1 LRAEGTDENREV
13 GIIMSDAHS
22 NSPPLIFIIYFI
34 VLIAFAIGSTL
45 WIRRQPTPQL
55 KKQCSNKISILGG
68 VIFLIFI
75 LAFLWKQPVELLFA
89 APALV
94 FIVWLQIRNTF
105 YCDNCGKR
113 SQPSNWF
120 ASTYHCPYCGHKL
133 K

>member
-1 LRAEGTDENREV
+1 ML
-13 GIIMSDAHS
+13 DAHF
-22 NSPPLIFIIYFI
+22 NSPPPIFIIYFI
-34 VLIAFAIGSTL
+34 VLIVFAIGGTL

-75 LAFLWKQPVELLFA
+75 LSFLWKQPIELLFA
-89 APALV
+89 AAALV
-94 FIVWLQIRNTF
+94 FIIWLQIRNTF

-113 SQPSNWF
+113 SQRSNWF